1 MPLADAGE
9 LSWNLASDLQG
20 LFAFHFMVN
29 AFRAGTIVAVA
40 AAVIGWFM
48 VIRHETFVGH
58 SLALVGFPGA
68 ASATLLGLSAT
79 LGLFSFCIVAA
90 LAIALLPRGGG
101 GRGFSE
107 ESAVVGT
114 VQALALALGFLFVSL
129 YHGLLI
135 GVNAL
140 LFGSFLGVTDAQVL
154 TLLLFGLAALG
165 VLLAIGRPLL
175 FASIDAD
182 VAAANGVP
190 VRLLSLLFLVLLGVA
205 AAEASQITGTLLVF
219 ALLVVP
225 PATAQQLTPH
235 PLKSVALAAALGLG
249 ITWAGLAAAY
259 YSPYPVGFFITS
271 FAFAAYLLVRLARWL
286 ADRNAGRMA
295 RRSVELTA

>member
-1 MPLADAGE
+1 MPLADAGD

-29 AFRAGTIVAVA
+29 AFRAGTIVAIA

-48 VIRHETFVGH
+48 VIRRETFVGH

-68 ASATLLGLSAT
+68 AFATLIGISVSA
-79 LGLFSFCIVAA
+79 GFFAFCLAAA

-101 GRGFSE
+101 RSFSE

-114 VQALALALGFLFVSL
+114 VQALALACGFLFVSL

-140 LFGSFLGVTDAQVL
+140 LFGSFLGVTDTQVL
-154 TLLLFGLAALG
+154 TLLLFGVVALAVLG
-165 VLLAIGRPLL
+165 AAGRPLL
-175 FASIDAD
+175 FASIDPD

-190 VRLLSLLFLVLLGVA
+190 VRRVSLLFLALLGVA
-205 AAEASQITGTLLVF
+205 AAEVSQITGTLLVF

-235 PLKSVALAAALGLG
+235 PLKSMALAVALGLA

-271 FAFAAYLLVRLARWL
+271 FAFAAYLIVRLARAGAWR
-286 ADRNAGRMA
+286 AAGRA
-295 RRSVELTA
+295 WRRRAAEPAA

>member
-1 MPLADAGE
+1 MPLADAGD

-20 LFAFHFMVN
+20 LFAYHFMVN
-29 AFRAGTIVAVA
+29 AFRAGTIVAIA
-40 AAVIGWFM
+40 AAAIGWFM
-48 VIRHETFVGH
+48 VVRRETFVGH

-68 ASATLLGLSAT
+68 AGATLIGASAT
-79 LGLFSFCIVAA
+79 LGLFAFCLAAA

-114 VQALALALGFLFVSL
+114 VQALALACGFLFVSL

-135 GVNAL
+135 GVNGL
-140 LFGSFLGVTDAQVL
+140 LFGNFLGVTDPQVL
-154 TLLLFGLAALG
+154 ALLVFGVVALA
-165 VLLAIGRPLL
+165 VLCAAGRPLL
-175 FASIDAD
+175 FASIDPD

-190 VRLLSLLFLVLLGVA
+190 VRRLSLLFLVLLGVA
-205 AAEASQITGTLLVF
+205 AAEVSQITGTLLVF

-235 PLKSVALAAALGLG
+235 PLKSIAVAVALGLA

-271 FAFAAYLLVRLARWL
+271 FAFAAYLVVRLARGGAWR
-286 ADRNAGRMA
+286 AAGRA
-295 RRSVELTA
+295 WRRRAEAAA